1 MALRIEMADH
11 SACEITDCARF
22 FIFEGDR
29 ELYQRH
35 RDVTADRAIAKR
47 THKALEDVILAEEV
61 RRGDNHHSR

>member
-1 MALRIEMADH
+1 MADH
-11 SACEITDCARF
+11 SACEGKNCLRF

-47 THKALEDVILAEEV
+47 TRKALADVILAEEV
-61 RRGDNHHSR
+61 RRGNNHNSR